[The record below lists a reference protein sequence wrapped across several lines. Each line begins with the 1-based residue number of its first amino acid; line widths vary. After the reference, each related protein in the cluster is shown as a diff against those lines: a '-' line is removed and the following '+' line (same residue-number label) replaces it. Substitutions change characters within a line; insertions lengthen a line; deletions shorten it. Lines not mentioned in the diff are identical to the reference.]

1 MNGDCSLQ
9 SSRRATA
16 PVFPA
21 AMQQALG
28 AGIRLAV
35 PPEFSLTPPRGVPSV
50 GEEPTATED
59 AAFESRFD
67 VRRERDV
74 LREECGVEGADAG
87 ASGRDAAGRADGQI
101 QNTGTND
108 RDRDRDRD
116 PTSLDATVRRIKR
129 EPDVPEIDK
138 YNARGTRV
146 TPRRSRWRCG
156 GTTRARWWISARG
169 SREARRWAWTDPH
182 SRERWRR
189 ATTTSSEPSP
199 AACDDV
205 ERHIW

>member
-1 MNGDCSLQ
+1 MQ

-35 PPEFSLTPPRGVPSV
+35 PPEFSLPPPRGVPSV

-87 ASGRDAAGRADGQI
+87 ASGRDAAGRADGQL
-101 QNTGTND
+101 QNTGTN
-108 RDRDRDRD
+108 DRDRDRD
-116 PTSLDATVRRIKR
+116 PTSLDATVRRIAR
-129 EPDVPEIDK
+129 EPDAPEIDK
-138 YNARGTRV
+138 YKRAGYPRDAATFAVAMWGDDESKVVDFCEGFRRGTEMGLDGP
-146 TPRRSRWRCG
+146 TLAG
-156 GTTRARWWISARG
+156 AL
-169 SREARRWAWTDPH
+169 
-182 SRERWRR
+182 
-189 ATTTSSEPSP
+189 
-199 AACDDV
+199 AACDNDV
-205 ERHIW
+205 ERAVASCVR

>member
-1 MNGDCSLQ
+1 MQ

-16 PVFPA
+16 PVFTA

-74 LREECGVEGADAG
+74 LREECGGEGTDAG
-87 ASGRDAAGRADGQI
+87 ASGRDADGRADGQASGGCSTRS
-101 QNTGTND
+101 N
-108 RDRDRDRD
+108 D
-116 PTSLDATVRRIKR
+116 PTSLDATVRRIAR
-129 EPDVPEIDK
+129 EPDPPEIDK
-138 YNARGTRV
+138 YTRTGYPRDAVLYAVATWGDDESKVVDFCEGFRRGAEMGLDGPTLA
-146 TPRRSRWRCG
+146 G
-156 GTTRARWWISARG
+156 AL
-169 SREARRWAWTDPH
+169 
-182 SRERWRR
+182 
-189 ATTTSSEPSP
+189 
-199 AACDDV
+199 AACDNDV
-205 ERHIW
+205 ERAVASCVR

>member
-1 MNGDCSLQ
+1 MQ

-87 ASGRDAAGRADGQI
+87 ASGRDAPGRADGHVSGGTSS
-101 QNTGTND
+101 TGTND
-108 RDRDRDRD
+108 RDRDPDRD
-116 PTSLDATVRRIKR
+116 PTSLDATVRRIAR
-129 EPDVPEIDK
+129 EPDAPEIDK
-138 YNARGTRV
+138 YARAGYPRDTATFAVAMWGDDESKVVDFCEGFARGTEMGLDGP
-146 TPRRSRWRCG
+146 TLAG
-156 GTTRARWWISARG
+156 AL
-169 SREARRWAWTDPH
+169 
-182 SRERWRR
+182 
-189 ATTTSSEPSP
+189 
-199 AACDDV
+199 AACDNDV
-205 ERHIW
+205 ERAVASCVR

>member
-1 MNGDCSLQ
+1 MQ

-74 LREECGVEGADAG
+74 LREECGGEGTDAG
-87 ASGRDAAGRADGQI
+87 ASGRDADGRADGQASGGCSTRS
-101 QNTGTND
+101 N
-108 RDRDRDRD
+108 D
-116 PTSLDATVRRIKR
+116 PTSLDATVRRIAR
-129 EPDVPEIDK
+129 EPDPPEIDK
-138 YNARGTRV
+138 YTRTGYPRDAVLYAVATWGDDESKVVDFCEGFRRGAEMGLDGPTLA
-146 TPRRSRWRCG
+146 G
-156 GTTRARWWISARG
+156 AL
-169 SREARRWAWTDPH
+169 
-182 SRERWRR
+182 
-189 ATTTSSEPSP
+189 
-199 AACDDV
+199 AACDNDV
-205 ERHIW
+205 ERAVASCVR

>member
-1 MNGDCSLQ
+1 MQ

-87 ASGRDAAGRADGQI
+87 ASGRDAAGRADGQL

-116 PTSLDATVRRIKR
+116 PTSLDATVRRIAR
-129 EPDVPEIDK
+129 EPDAPEIDK
-138 YNARGTRV
+138 YKRAGYPRDAATFAVAMWGDDESKVVDFCEGFRRGTEMGLDGP
-146 TPRRSRWRCG
+146 TLAG
-156 GTTRARWWISARG
+156 AL
-169 SREARRWAWTDPH
+169 
-182 SRERWRR
+182 
-189 ATTTSSEPSP
+189 
-199 AACDDV
+199 AACDNDV
-205 ERHIW
+205 ERAVASCVR

>member
-1 MNGDCSLQ
+1 MQ

-16 PVFPA
+16 PVVPA
-21 AMQQALG
+21 ALQQALG

-87 ASGRDAAGRADGQI
+87 ASGRDAAGRADGQL

-116 PTSLDATVRRIKR
+116 PTSLDATVRRIAR
-129 EPDVPEIDK
+129 EPDAPEIDK
-138 YNARGTRV
+138 YKRAGYPRDAATFAVAMWGDDESKVVDFCEGFARGTEMGLDGP
-146 TPRRSRWRCG
+146 TLAG
-156 GTTRARWWISARG
+156 AL
-169 SREARRWAWTDPH
+169 
-182 SRERWRR
+182 
-189 ATTTSSEPSP
+189 
-199 AACDDV
+199 AACDNDV
-205 ERHIW
+205 ERAVASCVR